1 MSDPIRF
8 LNAIGQAL
16 SASSLYAEGH
26 PARQRAATSAYE
38 RLHELQRVNSRPSFS
53 FLDHDV
59 IYKKLMLRDLRDW
72 EWGLRLVGAGIER
85 LEFGEHV
92 PRVEFDNFLT
102 DVLQRLVP
110 GAAGDN
116 PERATNHPSIRFGA
130 IGVRGDGS
138 GVGGEKAAADE
149 DSQGEPV
156 SPSLR
161 EESDSIRTI
170 YRKIESGED
179 LDASEA
185 ESVVASLSV
194 AMHGDSEIVMPLLQ
208 LKEFDQYTTTHS
220 INVSVLAMAL
230 SEFVGVGASDVRAI
244 GVAGLL
250 HDIGMTRVP
259 MEIVTKEGPPS
270 EAEWVLLRQHPIS
283 GARMI
288 LASDPQLDLAAVVA
302 YEHHILL
309 NGGGY
314 PVLHYPRECHYAS
327 RLVQVCAVYDALRTR
342 RYHREALPS
351 ENALRYVEDRAGKD
365 FDPDV
370 ARSFTTMMRQW
381 DRQIAAVDANTP
393 IRLSRATPRSLAA
406 VEPDSE
412 RVSGTSG
419 YAGSF

>member
-26 PARQRAATSAYE
+26 PARERAAISAYE

-59 IYKKLMLRDLRDW
+59 IYKKMMLRDLRDW

-85 LEFGEHV
+85 LEFDERV
-92 PRVEFDNFLT
+92 PRHEFDNFLA
-102 DVLQRLVP
+102 DILQQLGS
-110 GAAGDN
+110 GAASVT

-130 IGVRGDGS
+130 IGVRGEGS
-138 GVGGEKAAADE
+138 VAVEEAF
-149 DSQGEPV
+149 QGASL
-156 SPSLR
+156 SPSLA
-161 EESDSIRTI
+161 EESDSIRNI

-230 SEFVGVGASDVRAI
+230 SEFAGLGASDVRAI

-250 HDIGMTRVP
+250 HDVGMTRVP
-259 MEIVTKEGPPS
+259 MEVVTKEGPPS
-270 EAEWVLLRQHPIS
+270 EAEWALIRQHPVS

-314 PVLHYPRECHYAS
+314 PVLHYERECHYAS

-365 FDPDV
+365 FEPEV

-393 IRLSRATPRSLAA
+393 IRLPRATPRSLAA
-406 VEPDSE
+406 IPSE
-412 RVSGTSG
+412 SARASGTSG